1 MMVGEG
7 VPLYLCTQ
15 YVILLLKEPVKRV
28 LGNYHG
34 YRQKGSK
41 RRRVQLHDEVIEIP
55 LLESLEQW
63 LNNPSILKQV
73 NVIIYRFSQG

>member
-34 YRQKGSK
+34 YQQKGSK

-73 NVIIYRFSQG
+73 YVILHSLLC

>member
-1 MMVGEG
+1 M
-7 VPLYLCTQ
+7 
-15 YVILLLKEPVKRV
+15 YVILLLKEPVKGV

-41 RRRVQLHDEVIEIP
+41 SKWVQVHDEVVEIP

-63 LNNPSILKQV
+63 LNNALILKQV
-73 NVIIYRFSQG
+73 NIKLH